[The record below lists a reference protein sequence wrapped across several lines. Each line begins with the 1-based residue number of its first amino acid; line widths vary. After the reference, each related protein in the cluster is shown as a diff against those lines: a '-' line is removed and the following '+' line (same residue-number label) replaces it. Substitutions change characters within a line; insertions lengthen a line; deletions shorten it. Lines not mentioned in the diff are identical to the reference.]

1 MYCCINGVTGVP
13 GSIEQGK
20 CLAPANAK
28 CGTYTDST
36 TSPPTVTYGCAPD
49 SVQVIPGVSV
59 CTTDFCNCPSD
70 GTVHKTFTA
79 VGWFFGDMRRIMYP
93 IMGMI
98 FAVLWVI
105 LAFFGGGPVD
115 IVLLIVAIIDLI
127 FGILLIFLPVT
138 TYLGLF
144 YCVLAALTIAVVKH
158 DIGGKFGL
166 IFVILLTC
174 LIFLLTG
181 GLTWIAG
188 SGNYFDLVAS
198 YPSGCESN
206 MNIVNWDN
214 LYQNLDTRCEHFALF
229 IGFCV
234 FLLFLVQPIAL
245 IALFFKKSG
254 GGGGFGG
261 GGHHGG
267 NKGDNK
273 GDNQGHAGGSGE
285 GGSHTTGTTNAQ

>member
-1 MYCCINGVTGVP
+1 MYCCINGLTSA
-13 GSIEQGK
+13 SIIQGQ
-20 CLAPANAK
+20 CLAPANTK
-28 CGTYTDST
+28 CATLTNT
-36 TSPPTVTYGCAPD
+36 ATSPPTIAYGCVD
-49 SVQVIPGVSV
+49 DTVQVIPGAVSV
-59 CTTDFCNCPSD
+59 CTTDFCNCPTD
-70 GTVHKTFTA
+70 GTVHKTSTA

-93 IMGMI
+93 LMGMI

-115 IVLLIVAIIDLI
+115 IVLLIVAIIDVI

-144 YCVLAALTIAVVKH
+144 YCALAALTIAVVKH

-188 SGNYFDLVAS
+188 GGDYFDAVAS
-198 YPSGCESN
+198 YPSQCMLD

-214 LYQNLDTRCEHFALF
+214 LYQNLDTRCENFALF

-254 GGGGFGG
+254 GGGGG

-267 NKGDNK
+267 NKG
-273 GDNQGHAGGSGE
+273 GNQAGSGE